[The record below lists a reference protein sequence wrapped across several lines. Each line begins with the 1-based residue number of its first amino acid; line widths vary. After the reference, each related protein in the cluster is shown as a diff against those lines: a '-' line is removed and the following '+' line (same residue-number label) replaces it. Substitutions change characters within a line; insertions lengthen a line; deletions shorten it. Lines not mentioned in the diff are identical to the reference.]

1 MPNAWLALWCDEL
14 DACDADL
21 SIGTGDSERGIAPA
35 YLPKE
40 AVLTAHVSRS
50 PPSDRHEC
58 DVTLCGE
65 IPDA

>member
-35 YLPKE
+35 PTSALGTGDTAGGAFVLLGETLSARSLPF
-40 AVLTAHVSRS
+40 AVFT
-50 PPSDRHEC
+50 
-58 DVTLCGE
+58 
-65 IPDA
+65 